1 MNKLIRNLKY
11 FLLRAYKTI
20 YQASYRVLSAFTP
33 LDENKVVLVVSR
45 SQAIEGN
52 LKYIRDELT
61 IQRPTAKIHLI
72 SSVNKMNLKL
82 FKELFI
88 LAGAR
93 YLIIDDYFLPLYLIK
108 PAKSMK
114 VVQLWHAAGAFKMFG
129 HSTVDKK
136 FGPEKDYLKIIPIH
150 SNYTHVYVSSP
161 NIIKHYAEAFNMPEE
176 NIFPLGVPR
185 TDLFENK
192 TEIRKTVKKITASYP
207 GLSADKTIILFAPTY
222 RAGNKQK
229 ESDVDFVDTLTRL
242 SKDLDA
248 DKLIVYKPHPYLLR
262 EKADSLKNLNNIIVA
277 KDFSINEWMLTA
289 DAFITDYSSAIIE
302 YAILKK
308 PLAHFVPDLEEYRT
322 GRGLYYP
329 IEEISDGEIIR
340 EYSELSFWINSR
352 QKNESWDTR
361 KMISFNFS
369 GTSQV
374 AERITRHFLS

>member
-1 MNKLIRNLKY
+1 MRKSIHSLKY
-11 FLLRAYKTI
+11 LFLWAFKNL
-20 YQASYRVLSAFTP
+20 YQASYFVLSSITP

-61 IQRPTAKIHLI
+61 IQKPTAKIHLI
-72 SSVNKMNLKL
+72 TSVNKMNLKL
-82 FKELFI
+82 FKELFT

-114 VVQLWHAAGAFKMFG
+114 VIQLWHAAGAFKMFG

-136 FGPEKDYLKIIPIH
+136 FGPDKDYLKIIPIH
-150 SNYTHVYVSSP
+150 ANYTHVYVSSS
-161 NIIKHYAEAFNMPEE
+161 NIVKHYAEAFNMPEE

-185 TDLFENK
+185 TDLFAN
-192 TEIRKTVKKITASYP
+192 TNEIVNAVKKITAGYP
-207 GLSADKTIILFAPTY
+207 SLSTDKTIILFAPTY
-222 RAGNKQK
+222 RAGKKQK
-229 ESDVDFVDTLTRL
+229 ESDVDFIGTLTRL

-248 DKLIVYKPHPYLLR
+248 DKLIVYKPHPYLLP
-262 EKADSLKNLNNIIVA
+262 ESADRLKNLDNIIVA
-277 KDFSINEWMLTA
+277 KDFTINEWMLTA

-308 PLAHFVPDLEEYRT
+308 PLAHYVPDLDEYKT

-329 IEEISDGEIIR
+329 IEEISDGEIIQD
-340 EYSELSFWINSR
+340 YSRLSSWINNR
-352 QKNESWDTR
+352 QKNESWDTQ

-369 GTSQV
+369 GTSRV
-374 AERITRHFLS
+374 AERITKHFLS